1 MARKSKKVIE
11 LLEAVSSLNAIR
23 MQMRVMATLLKTSHK
38 KPLLEDFQK
47 LERAQVNVNRKVRS
61 LANQLHVKLQ
71 N

>member
-23 MQMRVMATLLKTSHK
+23 MQMRVMARLLKTSNK